1 MLLEDV
7 VIKSIVLFIIL
18 YVIARILNKK
28 FIAQMTF
35 FDFVAAITI
44 GSMVATVTFTQE
56 IPILIGIVGVVLFSL
71 LALTSDILAIK
82 SFRMRKVLNSE
93 PTILIKNGKIYEEG
107 LKKVRLTVDDLLA
120 NLRKKGDFYLHEIEG
135 AMMETDGTIS
145 VLKKPQY
152 HFVNREDM
160 KVTKLSKGMPQ
171 TFILD
176 GKLLPYSLEALGKD
190 KEWADIMLK
199 EHGIKNMRDVFVA
212 QVDSSGMVYIDTRD
226 DSFTPIIKPT

>member
-1 MLLEDV
+1 MLLEH
-7 VIKSIVLFIIL
+7 VIVKSFVLFIIL

-44 GSMVATVTFTQE
+44 GSMVATVTFTQQ
-56 IPILIGIVGVVLFSL
+56 IPLLIGIAGVVLFSL
-71 LALTSDILAIK
+71 LALISDILAIK
-82 SFRMRKVLNSE
+82 SFHMR
-93 PTILIKNGKIYEEG
+93 
-107 LKKVRLTVDDLLA
+107 TVDDLLA
-120 NLRKKGDFYLHEIEG
+120 NLRKRGDFYLHEIEG

-145 VLKKPQY
+145 VLKKPQS

-171 TFILD
+171 TFILN
-176 GKLLPYSLEALGKD
+176 GKLLPYSLEAMGKD
-190 KEWADIMLK
+190 KKWADNILK